1 MKKLNKYKPIFADFL
16 FYIAILF
23 FIIGFN
29 FSDNMIG
36 SWYQQ
41 FMPNMNGEPIS
52 DIFFLDSLT
61 GFAVTGDGSPNDT
74 NYILKTTNSGD
85 NWIIKNRR
93 YSDFYR
99 IKFINSNTG
108 FACGGFNSIGQVLFK
123 TTNGSENWFNT
134 NAPSL
139 IWVEDM
145 SVLNEDTIWLALS
158 SSLDG
163 GVFRTTNGGTS
174 WQQQLS
180 LGSQNPEKIY
190 MFNSRIGYISKNMGS
205 SGYVRKTT
213 DGGAS
218 WSVIVSDDYFTQIY
232 FTDSLTG
239 WKCSVFGMKKTT
251 DGGLNW
257 ITQTL
262 PGGGFIS
269 VSTVLKFSNVNKDT
283 IWAVGGYLIY
293 PNNQIRGMV
302 YRTTNGGAN
311 WMYQIPDTS
320 LHIDQYQYINFYNKL
335 NGWAY
340 TQYSQT
346 GIHTT
351 TGGNDTFYTSVKQIA
366 LQIPK
371 DYILYQNYPNPFN
384 PRTVILYGV
393 KNQKSEVRLL
403 IYDIDGREIAE
414 LVKAQQIAGTYQ
426 AVFDGTN
433 YSSGIYFYSLFI
445 DNKLMDTKKMI
456 LIK

>member
-1 MKKLNKYKPIFADFL
+1 
-16 FYIAILF
+16 
-23 FIIGFN
+23 
-29 FSDNMIG
+29 
-36 SWYQQ
+36 
-41 FMPNMNGEPIS
+41 
-52 DIFFLDSLT
+52 
-61 GFAVTGDGSPNDT
+61 
-74 NYILKTTNSGD
+74 
-85 NWIIKNRR
+85 
-93 YSDFYR
+93 
-99 IKFINSNTG
+99 
-108 FACGGFNSIGQVLFK
+108 
-123 TTNGSENWFNT
+123 
-134 NAPSL
+134 
-139 IWVEDM
+139 
-145 SVLNEDTIWLALS
+145 
-158 SSLDG
+158 
-163 GVFRTTNGGTS
+163 
-174 WQQQLS
+174 
-180 LGSQNPEKIY
+180 

-218 WSVIVSDDYFTQIY
+218 WSLIVSNDYYLNIHFV
-232 FTDSLTG
+232 DSLTG
-239 WKCSVFGMKKTT
+239 WKNSAFGMKKTT
-251 DGGLNW
+251 NGGLNW
-257 ITQTL
+257 TIQLIPSGGLIQNSFIYDFSVINRDTL
-262 PGGGFIS
+262 WGC
-269 VSTVLKFSNVNKDT
+269 
-283 IWAVGGYLIY
+283 GGYVLY
-293 PNNQIRGMV
+293 PNNQTRGIL
-302 YRTTNGGAN
+302 YRTTNGGNN
-311 WMYQIPDTS
+311 WLFQIPDTS
-320 LHIDQYQYINFYNKL
+320 IDIGYSYVRFINKSQ
-335 NGWAY
+335 GWIY
-340 TQYSQT
+340 DSYPT